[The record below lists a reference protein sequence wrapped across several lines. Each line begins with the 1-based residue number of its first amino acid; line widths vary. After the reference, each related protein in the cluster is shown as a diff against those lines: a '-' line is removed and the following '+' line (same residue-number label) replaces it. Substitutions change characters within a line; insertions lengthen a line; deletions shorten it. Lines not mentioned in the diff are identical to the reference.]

1 MSFWFRYSF
10 LILLCV
16 ITPLGLGFWMDTQSQ
31 LERAK
36 AAGEAAAA
44 AAEPAL
50 AAQLQ
55 LAAHARVGAA
65 LQLAQSVGDEKLLVP
80 SKGALR
86 PEAPARLTAMLAA
99 EQDPGDGFVW
109 VLDEQGA
116 VVARRGAARPT
127 DPDKLTGH
135 PLFVT
140 TQLGFATDGML
151 RLGDAL
157 FVVGAAPVT
166 REGEAQGAVLLA
178 LPLDAR
184 LLTGLAGLLRTDI
197 TLAQK
202 DDVLV
207 STLPTDIATTL
218 LGGVSEGSEAVTFG
232 GRLAKPLRVVSGV
245 LPIFV
250 AHDAAGIAYASFART
265 VVGQDDMRW
274 VLSVENGRALDNLAE
289 RQQSILGV
297 LLAALLA
304 SLVIGL
310 SMARTFVRPIGL
322 LTEHLSGLQQGRGE
336 REISESQVSGPFRRL
351 AKLINMTVQ
360 RIPPGGA
367 FAFSESERRPSADPA
382 PDLSQAMLSVPPA
395 GGEGVPPAM
404 TGSAPL
410 NVAALAGRGASTS
423 STRTS
428 AADAMTPSMYSPP
441 APAAPAAPML
451 TPLAAPAAPN
461 AQPPAPPA
469 PARSPSFTPRAE
481 AALAEAAA
489 ADLMGLGGPDLDSAL
504 AAAARAVDANF
515 EPSSAGSRKPR
526 SASSVRG
533 APSNSVSQSMLDMNT
548 AAIQALGPARP
559 EPPRAEPPRDVAAR
573 VEAPARAAV
582 SPKNESQRPEST
594 RGGSPFSEGSPF
606 GGSSPF
612 AQQLDLAKAPT
623 AGFKIPPAAT
633 ASRMGGSAML
643 GGAADFGFG
652 SAGVPDDNDAH
663 GDDFRSEATVVAAP
677 NDYLLQVSARD
688 MTASGF
694 PTGHIQAERTMVAE
708 VPKDLIAESKKAS
721 SDMDEPEDMA
731 HFKETYERFV
741 EMRRQCGEPTG
752 DLVFERFV
760 AKLRKNREGLVSKYN
775 CRTVRFQ
782 VYEKDGKAALKATPV
797 RA

>member
-1 MSFWFRYSF
+1 MSFWFRYAF

-31 LERAK
+31 IERAK

-55 LAAHARVGAA
+55 LAAHNRVGRA
-65 LQLAQSVGDEKLLVP
+65 LQLAQAIGDEKLLVP
-80 SKGALR
+80 NKGALR
-86 PEAPARLTAMLAA
+86 AEAPARLTAMLGA
-99 EQDPGDGFVW
+99 EDDPGEGFLW
-109 VLDEQGA
+109 VIDEQGA
-116 VVARRGAARPT
+116 VVARRGGARPT

-151 RLGDAL
+151 RLGEAL
-157 FVVGAAPVT
+157 FVVGAAPVA

-178 LPLDAR
+178 VPLDAS
-184 LLTGLAGLLRTDI
+184 LLKTLAAVLRTDV

-202 DDVLV
+202 DEVLV

-218 LGGVSEGSEAVTFG
+218 LAGVSESGDAVTFG
-232 GRLAKPLRVVSGV
+232 GRLAKPLREAAGG
-245 LPIFV
+245 LPMFV
-250 AHDAAGIAYASFART
+250 AHDASGIAYASFART

-274 VLSVENGRALDNLAE
+274 VLSVENGRALDHLAD

-336 REISESQVSGPFRRL
+336 RELPESQVSGPFRRL

-367 FAFSESERRPSADPA
+367 FAYSESERRPSADPA
-382 PDLSQAMLSVPPA
+382 PDLGQAMLSVPPG

-410 NVAALAGRGASTS
+410 NVAALAGRGSSTS

-428 AADAMTPSMYSPP
+428 AAEAMAPAAPSMYSPTPP
-441 APAAPAAPML
+441 APPATAMVPPPAPAPPAAPAA
-451 TPLAAPAAPN
+451 AS
-461 AQPPAPPA
+461 QA

-489 ADLMGLGGPDLDSAL
+489 ADLMGGLGGPDLDSAL
-504 AAAARAVDANF
+504 AAAARAVDASF

-533 APSNSVSQSMLDMNT
+533 APSTSVSQSMLDMNT
-548 AAIQALGPARP
+548 SALQALGSARP
-559 EPPRAEPPRDVAAR
+559 EPPRAEAPR
-573 VEAPARAAV
+573 EAPRADSV
-582 SPKNESQRPEST
+582 
-594 RGGSPFSEGSPF
+594 RGATPFADRSPF
-606 GGSSPF
+606 GSGAGEGASPF
-612 AQQLDLAKAPT
+612 GNLLDQAKAPT
-623 AGFKIPPAAT
+623 GGFNIPASPT
-633 ASRMGGSAML
+633 SSSRMGGSAAF
-643 GGAADFGFG
+643 GGGGFGFG
-652 SAGVPDDNDAH
+652 SAGVPDEGDPH
-663 GDDFRSEATVVAAP
+663 SDDFKSEATVVAAP
-677 NDYLLQVSARD
+677 NDYLLQASARD

-694 PTGHIQAERTMVAE
+694 SLGHVPPERTVVAE
-708 VPKDLIAESKKAS
+708 VPKNLIAESKKAS
-721 SDMDEPEDMA
+721 SDLDDPEDMA

-741 EMRRQCGEPTG
+741 DMRRQCGEPTG

-760 AKLRKNREGLVSKYN
+760 AKLRKNREGLISKYN

>member
-245 LPIFV
+245 LPMFV

-265 VVGQDDMRW
+265 VVGQEDMRW

-428 AADAMTPSMYSPP
+428 AADAMTPAGPSMYSP
-441 APAAPAAPML
+441 
-451 TPLAAPAAPN
+451 T
-461 AQPPAPPA
+461 PPAPPA
-469 PARSPSFTPRAE
+469 AALAPPVAPQAQPAASLAPVRAPSFTPRAE

-489 ADLMGLGGPDLDSAL
+489 ADLMGGLGGPDLDSAL

-515 EPSSAGSRKPR
+515 EPSSAASRKPR

-533 APSNSVSQSMLDMNT
+533 APSTSVSQSMLDMNT
-548 AAIQALGPARP
+548 SALQALGSARP
-559 EPPRAEPPRDVAAR
+559 EPPRAEPPRH
-573 VEAPARAAV
+573 EPARAEAPRADSV
-582 SPKNESQRPEST
+582 
-594 RGGSPFSEGSPF
+594 RGGNPFSDRSPF
-606 GGSSPF
+606 GAGAGESASPF
-612 AQQLDLAKAPT
+612 GSLLEQAKAPT
-623 AGFKIPPAAT
+623 GGFNIPAAPT
-633 ASRMGGSAML
+633 SSSRMGGSAAF
-643 GGAADFGFG
+643 GGGGFGFG
-652 SAGVPDDNDAH
+652 SAGVPDEGDPH
-663 GDDFRSEATVVAAP
+663 SDDFKSEATVVAAP
-677 NDYLLQVSARD
+677 NDYLLQASARD

-694 PTGHIQAERTMVAE
+694 SMGHAPPERTVVAE
-708 VPKDLIAESKKAS
+708 VPKNLIAESKKAS
-721 SDMDEPEDMA
+721 SDLDDPEDMA

-741 EMRRQCGEPTG
+741 DMRRQCGEPTG

-760 AKLRKNREGLVSKYN
+760 AKLRKNREGLISKYN